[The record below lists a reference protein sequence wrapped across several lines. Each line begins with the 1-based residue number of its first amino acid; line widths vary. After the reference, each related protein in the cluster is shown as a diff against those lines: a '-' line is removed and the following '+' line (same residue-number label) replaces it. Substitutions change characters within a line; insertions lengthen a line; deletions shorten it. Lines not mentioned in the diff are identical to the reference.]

1 MINKL
6 TRNKNNAWLIF
17 LELEANVANVLVAN
31 VGVLVKN
38 RWSVKIV
45 CIRKKCKLNKESAN

>member
-17 LELEANVANVLVAN
+17 LELEANVAN